1 MQFFGTLQF
10 VFFNLLVLAL
20 LALDL
25 FVFHRKPHEVKLKEA
40 ALYSVFWIALG
51 LIFGGVVF
59 AVRGWTSGIEFLTAY
74 LVEKSL
80 SVDNIFVFIVIF
92 TYFGIPPKY
101 QHRVLFWG
109 VVGALVTRSI
119 FIGLGVA
126 LISQFHWIL
135 DVFAVLLLYSGIK
148 LFFDRGVSVHPERNA
163 VIRLTRKIY
172 PHITGTVD
180 SPSFFVKQGRAIFLT
195 PLFLVLLTIE
205 TTDIMFAVDSLP
217 AVFGVSQDAFIVYT
231 SNVFA
236 ILGLRALYFLLAG
249 AMQRNEHLSRSLA
262 IVLVFIGVKMIIA
275 PWYPIST
282 EVSLIVVAGMISA
295 AFVLSWIQRRNN
307 GKTYERLRSRLRMP
321 SQRRANEKETP

>member
-1 MQFFGTLQF
+1 MGFFGTWNF
-10 VFFNLLVLAL
+10 VFFNLLVLGL

-40 ALYSVFWIALG
+40 AWYSVFWITLG
-51 LIFGGVVF
+51 LAFGGFVF
-59 AVRGWTSGIEFLTAY
+59 IERGWTSGIEFLTGY

-92 TYFGIPPKY
+92 TYFGIPPRY

-119 FIGLGVA
+119 FIGAGVA
-126 LISQFHWIL
+126 LISNFHWIL

-172 PHITGTVD
+172 PHITGSTD
-180 SPSFFVKQGRAIFLT
+180 SPAFFVKKGRAIYLT

-217 AVFGVSQDAFIVYT
+217 AVFGVTQDAFIVYS

-262 IVLVFIGVKMIIA
+262 IVLIFIGVKMIIA

-295 AFVLSWIQRRNN
+295 AFFLSWLQRRGD
-307 GKTYERLRSRLRMP
+307 GKAYYWLLSRLRLP
-321 SQRRANEKETP
+321 RRGRAHDKKA

>member
-1 MQFFGTLQF
+1 MESIGLLQFFL
-10 VFFNLLVLAL
+10 FNLLVLGL

-25 FVFHRKPHEVKLKEA
+25 FVFHRKPHEVSTKEA

-51 LIFGGVVF
+51 LLFCGGVF
-59 AVRGWTSGIEFLTAY
+59 IFRGRTSGLEFLTGY

-80 SVDNIFVFIVIF
+80 SVDNIFVFLVIF
-92 TYFGIPPKY
+92 GYFGVPHKY

-119 FIGLGVA
+119 FIGVGIT
-126 LISQFHWIL
+126 LITHFHWIL

-163 VIRLTRKIY
+163 IIRLTRNLY
-172 PHITGTVD
+172 PHITESIS
-180 SPSFFVKQGRAIFLT
+180 SPKFFVKQGKAIFIT

-217 AVFGVSQDAFIVYT
+217 AVFGVTQDAFIVYS

-236 ILGLRALYFLLAG
+236 ILGLRALYFLLAS
-249 AMQRNEHLSRSLA
+249 AMRRNEHLSRGLSF
-262 IVLVFIGVKMIIA
+262 VLIFIGVKMILT
-275 PWYPIST
+275 PWYQIST
-282 EVSLIVVAGMISA
+282 EVSLIVVAGMISS
-295 AFVLSWIQRRNN
+295 AFLLSWLQRTRNGRYYN
-307 GKTYERLRSRLRMP
+307 WLRDRLKMP
-321 SQRRANEKETP
+321 GQKQADHKEY